1 MSLSSCCSNQDS
13 SDEIR
18 GSTQTAERRTFH
30 TPQRKPIPSDVDE
43 RFNYGRLQYIGMQLR
58 QSIEDSNKMEWA
70 IPPSTLT
77 STELRREYQ
86 FNRISKE
93 STLEVHYKEV
103 AIALGLPWMEK
114 EPKDTDLVYRKYAIV
129 HPTDIVWV
137 GWTGPGI
144 LVLDNIERPLDSPA
158 PPISQISQALYQRC
172 HSMSNLRYVFVTH
185 VINDET
191 SHLVTKLIYSRD
203 NGLVWNYGD
212 KKPIA
217 LEPQTWP
224 RGSDEYDALLGSQ
237 IGKVVAYLVLGG
249 FERGTRRIARIM
261 TWPAERRRLMMR
273 FDIEIAG

>member
-1 MSLSSCCSNQDS
+1 
-13 SDEIR
+13 
-18 GSTQTAERRTFH
+18 
-30 TPQRKPIPSDVDE
+30 
-43 RFNYGRLQYIGMQLR
+43 
-58 QSIEDSNKMEWA
+58 MEWA

-172 HSMSNLRYVFVTH
+172 HSMSNL
-185 VINDET
+185 
-191 SHLVTKLIYSRD
+191 SRD